1 MSIFRRDAPTNA
13 PQSPAATPRSEP
25 RQPRPSA
32 SPEKATVIAGGTRV
46 QGEITGRA
54 DLTIDGRV
62 EGKIVLEMDVT
73 VRDGGRV
80 NGTIQARSVRIG
92 GKVVGDVKGVEMVE
106 ITTSG
111 SLEGNVSAA
120 RVIIAEGAFFKGQVE
135 MTGDRSAKKK

>member
-1 MSIFRRDAPTNA
+1 M
-13 PQSPAATPRSEP
+13 
-25 RQPRPSA
+25 
-32 SPEKATVIAGGTRV
+32 IAGGTRV
-46 QGEITGRA
+46 QGEVTGRA

-73 VRDGGRV
+73 VREGGQV

-106 ITTSG
+106 ITPSG

-135 MTGDRSAKKK
+135 MTGDRSAKR